1 MKLRNRLLPVGA
13 LVVAVGA
20 SAAGAA
26 TAAEGGKG
34 DKPKSDPA
42 IVKCEGKVGGEK
54 DKGDKAGKA
63 DKGDK
68 GGDEKSKGDKGSGPV
83 QKQEPDWDAVAG
95 QLGVTAQQLEDALR
109 ATKIWIGEGES
120 PTPDMFVQHVADLL
134 HQPVAKVK
142 AALEGAGVFRDDG
155 GGKDKNSDKKPDQS
169 PDQSDKRDKS
179 SDQNDKGDKGD
190 KGSDKSSDKA
200 TDKSSDKSTD
210 KAGDKAGD
218 QDTDQSPDKPADP
231 DSAEK

>member
-1 MKLRNRLLPVGA
+1 MKLRNRLLPIGA

-54 DKGDKAGKA
+54 DKGA
-63 DKGDK
+63 KGDQGDKDAK
-68 GGDEKSKGDKGSGPV
+68 GGKGGKGSGPV
-83 QKQEPDWDAVAG
+83 QKQEPDWNAVAK

-109 ATKIWIGEGES
+109 ATKGWIGEGGET
-120 PTPDMFVQHVADLL
+120 TPDAFIQHVADLL

-142 AALEGAGVFRDDG
+142 SVLEDAGVFRDDS
-155 GGKDKNSDKKPDQS
+155 GKDKKRDSS
-169 PDQSDKRDKS
+169 PDQSDKSSNNDKS
-179 SDQNDKGDKGD
+179 DKNN
-190 KGSDKSSDKA
+190 KSS
-200 TDKSSDKSTD
+200 DKSSDKSTD
-210 KAGDKAGD
+210 ESSDKGSDKSTDKSSNKNTDENTDQAPDKA
-218 QDTDQSPDKPADP
+218 TDHDA
-231 DSAEK
+231 AEQ